1 MERERE
7 RVRVKT
13 TTAFIHFNNI
23 TFCTTRTSITAL
35 EMVSVLYTRARVNQS
50 FGGGGESLED
60 SPRNSVNLDSIAS
73 RYSVGV
79 IDRSTESVGETD
91 RTSMRETKDGSFFI
105 FSGFLVEVCSLRSS
119 SSSPSSPSIG
129 SSIPSSSSFFFFFL
143 SPTFFFSSGSH
154 RHHLPLLF
162 HAFPSL
168 TKFKSSKLSFLFS
181 AFIA

>member
-105 FSGFLVEVCSLRSS
+105 FSGFFALTDALYVHRHLLLPPLPSDRLFLLLLLLLLLLLPLADLLLLERQSSPSS
-119 SSSPSSPSIG
+119 SSS
-129 SSIPSSSSFFFFFL
+129 
-143 SPTFFFSSGSH
+143 FST
-154 RHHLPLLF
+154 RF
-162 HAFPSL
+162 RR
-168 TKFKSSKLSFLFS
+168 
-181 AFIA
+181 

>member
-35 EMVSVLYTRARVNQS
+35 KMVSVYIHTRTRQS
-50 FGGGGESLED
+50 ILGGGGGESLED

-105 FSGFLVEVCSLRSS
+105 FSGFFALTVCSLRSS

-129 SSIPSSSSFFFFFL
+129 SSIPSFFFFFFFFFFFL
-143 SPTFFFSSGSH
+143 SPIFFFSSGSH

-162 HAFPSL
+162 QRV
-168 TKFKSSKLSFLFS
+168 S
-181 AFIA
+181 AVNQIQTQ